1 MAERIIVTVGD
12 GSKLNGA
19 LKIWK
24 QKSRF
29 ITEELRNRKEF
40 KKSSV
45 KKREQK
51 LKAIYKE
58 RFNKKGD

>member
-19 LKIWK
+19 LKTWK

-40 KKSSV
+40 KKNSV

-51 LKAIYKE
+51 LKAIYK
-58 RFNKKGD
+58 RKFDAL

>member
-1 MAERIIVTVGD
+1 MAERIIVQVSD

-19 LKIWK
+19 LKAWK

-40 KKSSV
+40 KKASV

-51 LKAIYKE
+51 LKAIHKE
-58 RFNKKGD
+58 KYNRED

>member
-1 MAERIIVTVGD
+1 MAERIIVSVTE
-12 GSKLNGA
+12 SSLNGA

-29 ITEELRNRKEF
+29 ITNELRDRKEF
-40 KKSSV
+40 KKKSV

-51 LKAIYKE
+51 LKAIHVEK
-58 RFNKKGD
+58 FKKGEE

>member
-1 MAERIIVTVGD
+1 VSD

-19 LKIWK
+19 LKAWK

-40 KKSSV
+40 KKASV

-51 LKAIYKE
+51 LKAIHKE
-58 RFNKKGD
+58 KYNRED